1 MESIRKT
8 PFVVSRTMMMDWRSY
23 RYEPIS
29 SQNNQNQLSLEI
41 STTRWRVDYNNDS
54 SNDLYK
60 VENITQDSFLSFVAS
75 YRCLSR

>member
-1 MESIRKT
+1 
-8 PFVVSRTMMMDWRSY
+8 MMMDWRSY